1 MTKNDSIESGEGSVE
16 PSSNSTDQDPQTGT
30 TEDSSELFEKLFNAL
45 KSTDLGGIVE
55 LSIGELLATQ
65 SLIVNGLS
73 HSLEQIA
80 MVQMSQY
87 PNGGFGDIKKQ
98 MAIAEL
104 QKHLYTLDS
113 KLKLIT
119 SEVTKR
125 FDK

>member
-30 TEDSSELFEKLFNAL
+30 TEDSGELFEKLFNAL
-45 KSTDLGGIVE
+45 KSTDLEEIKN

-65 SLIVNGLS
+65 SLVVNGLS

-80 MVQMSQY
+80 MVQMSQAQ
-87 PNGGFGDIKKQ
+87 GGFGDIKKQ

-113 KLKLIT
+113 KLELIT

>member
-1 MTKNDSIESGEGSVE
+1 
-16 PSSNSTDQDPQTGT
+16 
-30 TEDSSELFEKLFNAL
+30 
-45 KSTDLGGIVE
+45 
-55 LSIGELLATQ
+55 LLATQ